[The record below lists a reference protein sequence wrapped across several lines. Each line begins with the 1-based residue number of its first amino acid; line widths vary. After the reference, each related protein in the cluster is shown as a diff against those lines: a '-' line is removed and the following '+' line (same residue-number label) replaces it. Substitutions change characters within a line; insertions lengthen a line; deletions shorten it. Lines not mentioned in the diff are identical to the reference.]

1 MHGVLALTNRRDINT
16 TTPQDC
22 STFRKF
28 ATTLIHILLIDSH
41 VAAGE
46 TNSHQTA
53 TATALSSPI
62 KNHLSN
68 WIRDSSLLNLV
79 LFDMVYCGK
88 PSKACAECRLRRTR
102 VSTLLALYPETCA
115 DLNSVIPRDHHV
127 PSA

>member
-28 ATTLIHILLIDSH
+28 ATTLIPILLIDSH

-53 TATALSSPI
+53 TATATALSSQINP
-62 KNHLSN
+62 LSN
-68 WIRDSSLLNLV
+68 LSTGLVTTQLGSL
-79 LFDMVYCGK
+79 
-88 PSKACAECRLRRTR
+88 
-102 VSTLLALYPETCA
+102 
-115 DLNSVIPRDHHV
+115 
-127 PSA
+127 